1 MADKDTLGSMT
12 DDMPEESAVKATK
25 KSSILPIILKWIAI
39 VLAAGIFV
47 VAITLITVSIRD
59 RRGKGYT
66 DYPTSPEYR
75 DTSEVLTYYTNI
87 NQVTTNVSGQPP
99 SNIKVNVNLGYS
111 QDDKN
116 TPSEISARSVEI
128 QDFLLFYFKGKTYD
142 ELADNAESV
151 KIEIRNLINDNILT
165 KGKIK
170 RVMIDKYTLSL
181 QE

>member
-87 NQVTTNVSGQPP
+87 N
-99 SNIKVNVNLGYS
+99 
-111 QDDKN
+111 
-116 TPSEISARSVEI
+116 
-128 QDFLLFYFKGKTYD
+128 
-142 ELADNAESV
+142 ELSDNAESV